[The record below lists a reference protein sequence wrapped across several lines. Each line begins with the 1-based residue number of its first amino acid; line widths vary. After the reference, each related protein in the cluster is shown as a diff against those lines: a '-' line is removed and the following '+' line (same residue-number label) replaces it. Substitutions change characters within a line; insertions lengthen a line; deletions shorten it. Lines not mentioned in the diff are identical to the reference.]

1 METLKERTFFISG
14 HRDIT
19 EEEFKKNYVPAI
31 RKAYA
36 NYEAKFIVGDY
47 IGVDIMAQNYLLD
60 NIKINPRDITVCH
73 MGNEPMNVNEKVI
86 NLIGGFNTDD
96 ERDSYMT
103 NHSDEDIAFIRNG
116 KVNSGTEQNILRRV
130 RF

>member
-31 RKAYA
+31 RKAYV
-36 NYEAKFIVGDY
+36 NYDAKFIVGDY
-47 IGVDIMAQNYLLD
+47 VGADIIAQNYLLD

-73 MGNEPMNVNEKVI
+73 MGDEPMNVNEKVI
-86 NLIGGFNTDD
+86 NLIGGFKTDE
-96 ERDSYMT
+96 ERDSFMT
-103 NHSDEDIAFIRNG
+103 NHSDEDIAFIRYD
-116 KVNSGTEQNILRRV
+116 KLNSGTAQNIIRRV
-130 RF
+130 LM